1 MKLIASLLIALSLLS
16 SPAASQSPPNVRC
29 VATYSD
35 VQEVSKLEGTS
46 TKEIVDPLI
55 LAAIN
60 SQLMNLAQGGGLE
73 KETNRMVLIT
83 NPDKDKVLI
92 VELRDDCVL
101 YYGVVPKDWW
111 DMLIQRTM
119 ANM

>member
-16 SPAASQSPPNVRC
+16 SPAASQTPNVRC

-101 YYGVVPKDWW
+101 YYGVVTKDWW